1 MAYNGKLRQNEIF
14 AAIYNMIISQHVFAD
29 NIRVNTALVDRFKVD
44 GTLYGDTKLYYSTDV
59 LASTPWGQDA
69 AASTLLALHRPKAP
83 ETQAISIDTFRQI
96 PLTVDNYLTK
106 RAFMDENTF
115 SSFTSVMLGWIGET
129 KKVYESTLMNSY
141 IGTTKTA
148 ANKATVEVDL
158 SDVQPGEN
166 ATLEELEAA
175 NRLRAMYIAESIAN
189 TMVDLADTTRD
200 FTDYKQLRSYD
211 PSRFF
216 IVWNS
221 RFFNKIRKVDLPTIF
236 NQAGLMED
244 LESIVLPSRFFGTKN
259 TTAGKTEA
267 TNTTVRSL
275 LEKDYGEAPS
285 IVHVFPGDL
294 LPDDTDY
301 LANETYTETD
311 DIICKLVHKD
321 AVPLMSGFS
330 VGTSFFNPKSLTE
343 NHYLTWG
350 HNSLEYLKDRPIVT
364 FEAVTAEAVTE

>member
-1 MAYNGKLRQNEIF
+1 MAFNGQLRQNEIF

-44 GTLYGDTKLYYSTDV
+44 GILYGDTKLYYSTDV

-69 AASTLLALHRPKAP
+69 AAATLLSLHRPKAP

-148 ANKATVEVDL
+148 ANKATVTVDL
-158 SDVQPGEN
+158 SDVQPGEG
-166 ATLEELEAA
+166 ATLEELEAS
-175 NRLRAMYIAESIAN
+175 NRLRAMYIAEAIAN

-211 PSRFF
+211 SSRFF

-244 LESIVLPSRFFGTKN
+244 LESIVLTSRFFGTKN
-259 TTAGKTEA
+259 TTAGKTVA

-275 LEKDYGEAPS
+275 LEKDYGTAPN

-294 LPDDTDY
+294 LPNNTDY

-311 DIICKLVHKD
+311 DIVCKLVHKD

-350 HNSLEYLKDRPIVT
+350 HNALEYLKDRPIVT
-364 FEAVTAEAVTE
+364 FEAVTE